1 MKQSLKVRLMVL
13 ILVVFFL
20 VVATAL
26 IFYSLQQRSNLT
38 QTEAANAESHAALVR
53 NLLDERA
60 RQAYSLSLWISEMP
74 EVQRVFE
81 SRDRQALQD
90 LMLPYF
96 EVIKEKVNVSQFQFH
111 LAPATAFLR
120 LHGLSSFG
128 DDLSQVR
135 PTIVETNRTLEPQVG
150 LDIGVYGAG
159 IRGVVPV
166 FGSTGHIGSL
176 EIGMAINNA
185 LIGTL
190 TTQNNFDA
198 YLTLESN
205 EGGFELLASSGSREL
220 NQIDQE
226 AIARVVGSLKPE
238 IQQQSLPGGRTELV
252 YYTPLLDFR
261 GDAPGAILI
270 PIDITDE
277 LVQLNQVIFLTIGIG
292 LGVVILSLFI
302 LFIFVMN
309 AVDKP
314 VQSTVELFGRVHQGD
329 ISGRLATFGTR
340 EFEVL
345 SRDVNGTLETLSE
358 KIGSAQIM
366 AGEVQRGSGELSS
379 AVGELSDG
387 ASRQASSLEEVSAS
401 IEQLNSTLAQTA
413 DRARNTQSMARK
425 AALTAED
432 GGKAVRLTV
441 DAMEEIASK
450 ISVIQEIARQTN
462 LLALNAAIEAARA
475 GEHGAGFAVVANEVR
490 RLAERSNSAA
500 EEIQDLAGRST
511 EIAGEAGA
519 KIQEVVESSQKTALL
534 IEDISVAV
542 NEQES
547 GVSQISTAL
556 QALDQVV
563 QKNATFSEEL
573 SGIAENFAGLAQ
585 DLDQSMMFF
594 TIDAQSVT
602 LTQEPDSE
610 DSSTR

>member
-1 MKQSLKVRLMVL
+1 
-13 ILVVFFL
+13 
-20 VVATAL
+20 
-26 IFYSLQQRSNLT
+26 
-38 QTEAANAESHAALVR
+38 
-53 NLLDERA
+53 
-60 RQAYSLSLWISEMP
+60 
-74 EVQRVFE
+74 
-81 SRDRQALQD
+81 
-90 LMLPYF
+90 
-96 EVIKEKVNVSQFQFH
+96 
-111 LAPATAFLR
+111 
-120 LHGLSSFG
+120 
-128 DDLSQVR
+128 
-135 PTIVETNRTLEPQVG
+135 
-150 LDIGVYGAG
+150 
-159 IRGVVPV
+159 
-166 FGSTGHIGSL
+166 
-176 EIGMAINNA
+176 
-185 LIGTL
+185 
-190 TTQNNFDA
+190 
-198 YLTLESN
+198 
-205 EGGFELLASSGSREL
+205 
-220 NQIDQE
+220 
-226 AIARVVGSLKPE
+226 
-238 IQQQSLPGGRTELV
+238 
-252 YYTPLLDFR
+252 
-261 GDAPGAILI
+261 
-270 PIDITDE
+270 
-277 LVQLNQVIFLTIGIG
+277 
-292 LGVVILSLFI
+292 
-302 LFIFVMN
+302 
-309 AVDKP
+309 
-314 VQSTVELFGRVHQGD
+314 
-329 ISGRLATFGTR
+329 
-340 EFEVL
+340 
-345 SRDVNGTLETLSE
+345 
-358 KIGSAQIM
+358 
-366 AGEVQRGSGELSS
+366 
-379 AVGELSDG
+379 
-387 ASRQASSLEEVSAS
+387 
-401 IEQLNSTLAQTA
+401 
-413 DRARNTQSMARK
+413 MARK

-441 DAMEEIASK
+441 DATEEIASK